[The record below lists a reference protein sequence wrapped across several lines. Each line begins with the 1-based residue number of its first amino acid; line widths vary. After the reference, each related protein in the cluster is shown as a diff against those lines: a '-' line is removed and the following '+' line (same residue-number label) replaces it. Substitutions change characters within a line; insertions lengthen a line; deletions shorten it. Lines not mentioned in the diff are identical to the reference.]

1 MKIIEEF
8 QTHADIERAA
18 KQEAYLRHQFKFLG
32 LTSPVRRALSKEFLK
47 EKAKEK
53 AIDWSLV
60 DKLWLEEKREFQYLA
75 CDYLRQMKKNL
86 TVSDLPKIQQLATE
100 KSWWETVDSLDE
112 LVGTILQ
119 SDSSAVQ
126 IILQWSRHDNF
137 WVRRIAIDCQLGFK
151 ESTDK
156 DLLSKVIL
164 NNLGS
169 NEFFINKAIGWAL
182 RDYSKTNPEWV
193 RAFLSQHSDE
203 LSSLSRRE
211 AGKYL

>member
-18 KQEAYLRHQFKFLG
+18 KQEAYLRDQFKFLG

-53 AIDWSLV
+53 TIDWSLV

-75 CDYLRQMKKNL
+75 CDYLRQMKKIL

-119 SDSSAVQ
+119 ADSSAVQ